1 MMWMGLLMILP
12 RSGKHVISYNDSLA
26 LFTNTTYHLQS
37 VLDDMMSVMG
47 ITCDEHQQEWPHC
60 AMGEPESLRAFFTK
74 LTSRALVIAVQVGTS
89 STFFFVRKA

>member
-60 AMGEPESLRAFFTK
+60 AMGEPESLFYQTDFKSSSNSR
-74 LTSRALVIAVQVGTS
+74 TSWY
-89 STFFFVRKA
+89 K